1 LLNKKQLAKTQ
12 QGKFTEKKKK
22 KKKSAEEKDET
33 WVMVNK
39 GEKASASEASA
50 SVQDDTE
57 RTEVVNIGY
66 EGKAILIGH
75 KGETIKGIQ
84 ERTNTTL
91 DIDLPV
97 VKIKGIA
104 SAVAMAAEEVRNLLT
119 SHEEEERRKTA
130 FSNTLSGKDINGS
143 EGVKAIIGKGGQNIQ
158 SIQQVTECKLDADV
172 EKGLVVITGPTKE
185 GVDQATTLC
194 KHAVFGESQYVID
207 LKSVAMVR
215 LVLGKDYTKIRQL
228 QQESGARL
236 DISKGSS
243 KTLKLS
249 GKTEDVSK
257 ARAMVEEWLE
267 LCKGETIQIEANQV
281 GAVYGKGGETISRIQ
296 NRTGAFVEV
305 DDNGKKGKD
314 IVTCHILGVPD
325 AVKEAKDLVLKAV
338 EGEIELTKGEEMEEM
353 QLDVGAPAVIGRGGS
368 RIRELEQEFS
378 VKLVVKSGTGL
389 CRIVGRPNDVE
400 KAKNEILKII
410 APLLEEKRINAEA
423 ERLAE
428 EAATNADAGAWGGTV
443 DDGNGW

>member
-1 LLNKKQLAKTQ
+1 M
-12 QGKFTEKKKK
+12 G
-22 KKKSAEEKDET
+22 
-33 WVMVNK
+33 
-39 GEKASASEASA
+39 
-50 SVQDDTE
+50 
-57 RTEVVNIGY
+57 GY
-66 EGKAILIGH
+66 EGKAVLIGH
-75 KGETIKGIQ
+75 RGETIKGIQ
-84 ERTNTTL
+84 DRTNTIL

-97 VKIKGIA
+97 VKIKGKG
-104 SAVAMAAEEVRNLLT
+104 SDVAMAAEEVRNLLT

-185 GVDQATTLC
+185 GVDRATTLC
-194 KHAVFGESQYVID
+194 KHVVFGESQFVID

-215 LVLGKDYTKIRQL
+215 LVLGKDYKKIREIQV
-228 QQESGARL
+228 ESGARL

-249 GKTEDVSK
+249 GKTEDVAK

-267 LCKGETIQIEANQV
+267 LCKGETLQIEANQV

-305 DDNGKKGKD
+305 DDNGKKGSD
-314 IVTCHILGVPD
+314 TVTCHILGEPA
-325 AVKEAKDLVLKAV
+325 AVKEAKELVLKAV
-338 EGEIELTKGEEMEEM
+338 EGEIEVKNGEKMKEI

-389 CRIVGRPNDVE
+389 CRIVGRPNAIE
-400 KAKNEILKII
+400 KAENEILKII

-428 EAATNADAGAWGGTV
+428 EAATNADAGAWGGTI
-443 DDGNGW
+443 DDGDGW